1 MTLLL
6 AAGAGFLFFW
16 VNSETEPAAIVNS
29 KNIKESFLRQAQDGE
44 RSRTISP
51 VELSGHI
58 LEQGD
63 TLFIK
68 IKNATSSPEISG
80 KLGKTKINFF
90 QRVVFGDPVAIVGI
104 DAKASPG
111 KYDLNINLPDGKNFK
126 KEILVAKREFPVTD
140 LKVTKEL
147 EAKGFTPSKIVK
159 NIVDKEKPTL
169 DSVLKVFTS
178 EVYFAGAFM
187 RPLKE
192 IKVGGEFGNIR
203 KRGTAKFQHLGV
215 DLDASVGTPVG
226 AANDGVVSFSEE
238 LDTYGKT
245 LVVNHGIGIYS
256 LYLHLDKIEKKTGEF
271 VEKGEVIAFSGNT
284 GYSIQP
290 HLHFSVKVNGAS
302 VDPLRFIQT
311 SEKHL

>member
-1 MTLLL
+1 MSLPKIFSILIL
-6 AAGAGFLFFW
+6 IAVLGAGFFFFW
-16 VNSETEPAAIVNS
+16 KSREIDPAAIVKS
-29 KNIKESFLRQAQDGE
+29 KNANDPL
-44 RSRTISP
+44 SP
-51 VELSGHI
+51 VELSEHI

-80 KLGKTKINFF
+80 KFGKEKINFF
-90 QRVVFGDPVAIVGI
+90 QRGVFGDFIAIVGI
-104 DAKASPG
+104 DTKASPG
-111 KYDLNINLPDGKNFK
+111 KYNLAISLPDGKSFK
-126 KEILVAKREFPVTD
+126 KEIFVTKREFPVTD
-140 LKVTKEL
+140 LKITKEL

-159 NIVDKEKPTL
+159 NIVGKEKPAL
-169 DSVLKVFTS
+169 DSVLKVFTP
-178 EVYFAGAFM
+178 EVYFAGAFL

-192 IKVGGEFGNIR
+192 IKIGGEFGNIR
-203 KRGTAKFQHLGV
+203 KKGAVKFQHLGV
-215 DLDASVGTPVG
+215 DLEAPVGTPVQ

-256 LYLHLDKIEKKTGEF
+256 LYLHLSKIEKKPGEF

-290 HLHFSVKVNGAS
+290 HLHFSIKVNGAN
-302 VDPLRFIQT
+302 VDPLRFILTAEQY
-311 SEKHL
+311 LPR